1 MPFED
6 ATAEQSMVSVCQNAS
21 SGAPCQVLFQPGFL
35 RRAGTAPPKVF
46 RIAIGVQHH
55 NVPIAQLVTVVA
67 LARWPGLRSPILE
80 IRRRLWIGILMI
92 PKRWPGPVLELAPRR
107 VVTILEV
114 RRASSFV
121 CQVAGRKNC
130 PRDLFDQFGCSL

>member
-1 MPFED
+1 MPLED
-6 ATAEQSMVSVCQNAS
+6 TAAEKRMMAVGQNAS
-21 SGAPCQVLFQPGFL
+21 RRMLCQILFQPGFL

-55 NVPIAQLVTVVA
+55 NVPIAQVITVVA

-107 VVTILEV
+107 V
-114 RRASSFV
+114 
-121 CQVAGRKNC
+121 
-130 PRDLFDQFGCSL
+130 